1 MKKHSPFTPF
11 IAHAIKKMTEAG
23 INNVL
28 WKRHIESE
36 PNCKPIRAKGT
47 PLGMEKFSSLFVLY
61 SIGCLMSLI
70 ILVMEIICK
79 RPKCTENIDEFL
91 FIKIERIQREM
102 QSLVDHDT
110 LPSHLKKEVKKFI
123 DEFERLI
130 PKIYKF

>member
-23 INNVL
+23 IKNVL

-70 ILVMEIICK
+70 IPYGLKSIESSLEIL
-79 RPKCTENIDEFL
+79 L
-91 FIKIERIQREM
+91 FRY
-102 QSLVDHDT
+102 LG
-110 LPSHLKKEVKKFI
+110 
-123 DEFERLI
+123 
-130 PKIYKF
+130 

>member
-91 FIKIERIQREM
+91 FIKIERIQKEM
-102 QSLVDHDT
+102 QSLADHDT
-110 LPSHLKKEVKKFI
+110 LPAHLKKEVKTFI